1 MALSKLKIKPIDRDN
16 LYFNKYLYRVFV
28 KAPNL
33 YWVQYMRDID
43 EYVERIASEH
53 DEYTQRLS
61 NSTYHHYYGIKYTPD
76 PIDYPLVS
84 HLIDLRRKYFN
95 NKIIG
100 MRNEGNTICVYT
112 NDLKIVESIV
122 KVKPNVGITQSVVAP
137 KGIKYFKKEPPAK
150 YRAYM
155 NNSKQQVEFKDD
167 MIEYLERTPDIRP
180 SKSFEQFLAH
190 RAKVNHQYGAWLW
203 SNYFVDYDDERNLMM
218 LMLMFPG
225 AIGKTYKLEK
235 K

>member
-33 YWVQYMRDID
+33 YWVQYCKDID
-43 EYVERIASEH
+43 EYCERVTAEQE
-53 DEYTQRLS
+53 EYLENKGNKNYRS
-61 NSTYHHYYGIKYTPD
+61 YWSAKYTPD
-76 PIDYPLVS
+76 PIDYPLIT
-84 HLIDLRRKYFN
+84 HLIDLRKRYFN
-95 NKIIG
+95 NKSIG

-112 NDLKIVESIV
+112 NDIKIVKGIV
-122 KVKPNVGITQSVVAP
+122 KVKPNVVINQVVAAP
-137 KGIKYFKKEPPAK
+137 KGIKYFKKDPPAK

-155 NNSKQQVEFKDD
+155 TNNQMPADFKTD

-180 SKSFEQFLAH
+180 NKSFENFLLPKRYH
-190 RAKVNHQYGAWLW
+190 HPTVWLW
-203 SNYFVDYDDERNLMM
+203 TNYFVDYNDERNLMM
-218 LMLMFPG
+218 LHLLFPG